1 MQSTARHYKIEPA
14 ADWSISKRD
23 HDCDYTLRLYGH
35 GICSIAAGERGAVK
49 TKERAELLGR
59 HWVET
64 GIAGLTACGLS
75 DNELRA
81 AVLESE
87 LA

>member
-1 MQSTARHYKIEPA
+1 MQSTERHYKIENAP
-14 ADWSISKRD
+14 DWSIAKRD
-23 HDCDYTLRLYGH
+23 HDCDYMLRLYGH
-35 GICSIAAGERGAVK
+35 GNCSIAAGEWCAVK

-64 GIAGLTACGLS
+64 GIAGLTACRLS
-75 DNELRA
+75 DGELRA
-81 AVLESE
+81 AVLEGE